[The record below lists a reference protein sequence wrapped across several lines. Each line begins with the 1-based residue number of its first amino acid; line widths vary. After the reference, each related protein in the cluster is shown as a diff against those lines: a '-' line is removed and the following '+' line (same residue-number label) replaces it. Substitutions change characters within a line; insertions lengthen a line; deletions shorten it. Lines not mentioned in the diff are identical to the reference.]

1 MEQDGPPV
9 DLILRRQSVLH
20 GDETMALSLQP
31 AHIKRY
37 KDIAKLFWK
46 YGRSD
51 LLKGSGFDDALPPE
65 ERRGEFAPK
74 DPKAEELAKDLEEMG
89 PIFIKLGQVLSSR
102 SDLLPEP
109 YVEALSRL
117 QDNLAPFS
125 YGEVEKIVEEELGVR
140 ISKAFAEFEVEPMG
154 VASLGQVHRA
164 KLRDGRDVAVKVQ
177 RPGIR
182 EQIATDFEALAE
194 LATFADNNTEAG
206 RKYRLT
212 EVLEEFRRNL
222 IRELDYRLEASNLK
236 EIGKNLEEFPSI
248 VVPRPVDDYTTSRV
262 LTMDYVPGRNISS
275 LGPLAQLEMNGESL
289 ADELFKAY
297 LKQILVD
304 GFFHADPHPGNV
316 FITYDH
322 KIALIDLGMIGRLS
336 PDMQEQLL
344 KVLLATSE
352 GRSEEAAD
360 IAIQIGELS
369 GKFEEQAYR
378 RRVADMVMQNQSA
391 TVSDIQIGKV
401 LLDFSHMSSENG
413 VRLPSELTMLGK
425 ALLNLDEIGR
435 ILAPGFNP
443 NEAIRRNSSELVRRR
458 MMQSLTPGN
467 MLNGL
472 MEAQDFVQHLPG
484 RVNRILDAVA
494 KNQLKVQVEAIDEA
508 TLVEGF
514 QKVANRIAT
523 ALIAASLIIGASMLM
538 RVETAFR
545 LFGYPGLAMLCFLG
559 AAGLGLWMVISILMQ
574 DRDAKSKKP

>member
-1 MEQDGPPV
+1 VG
-9 DLILRRQSVLH
+9 LR
-20 GDETMALSLQP
+20 GEDNMALALQT
-31 AHIKRY
+31 AHLKRY
-37 KDIAKLFWK
+37 KDIAKLLWK

-51 LLKGSGFDDALPPE
+51 LLSGSGLDDALPPE
-65 ERRGEFAPK
+65 ERPGEPTPT

-117 QDNLAPFS
+117 QDNLEPFS

-154 VASLGQVHRA
+154 VASLGQVHKAR
-164 KLRDGRDVAVKVQ
+164 LRDGREVAVKVQ

-194 LATFADNNTEAG
+194 IANFADKNTDAG
-206 RKYRLT
+206 RKYKFT
-212 EVLEEFRRNL
+212 EVLEEFRKNL
-222 IRELDYRLEASNLK
+222 IRELDYRREAANLK
-236 EIGKNLEEFPSI
+236 EIGANLAEYPNIF
-248 VVPRPVDDYTTSRV
+248 VPRPVDDYTTSRV
-262 LTMDYVPGRNISS
+262 LTMDYIAGRNIAS
-275 LGPLAQLEMNGESL
+275 LGPLAQLEMNGEAL

-322 KIALIDLGMIGRLS
+322 KIALIDLGMVGRLS
-336 PDMQEQLL
+336 QDMQEQLL

-360 IAIQIGELS
+360 IAIQIGQLS
-369 GKFEEQAYR
+369 DQFDEQAYR
-378 RRVADMVMQNQSA
+378 RRVADMVMQNQST
-391 TVSDIQIGKV
+391 TVSDIQIGKI
-401 LLDFSHMSSENG
+401 LLDFSQMSGQSG

-443 NEAIRRNSSELVRRR
+443 NEAIRRNATDLVRRR

-467 MLNGL
+467 MLHGL

-508 TLVEGF
+508 TLIEGF

-523 ALIAASLIIGASMLM
+523 ALIAAALIIGASMLM

-559 AAGLGLWMVISILMQ
+559 AAGLGLWMVVSILLQ
-574 DRDAKSKKP
+574 DRDAKRKET